1 MIYIDRIEVVN
12 KLAPYAGIFLSC
24 FNKQHC
30 DCFHSSSSSSV
41 LVCSTASFF
50 SVLVPLWFL
59 VLSFMFMSASF
70 SKSHRFAEMTISSKT
85 ASPLNYL
92 GMLGCLWQV
101 LEQSCFLELKRRETC
116 ETQHTQQSS
125 QLLASSTAETIT
137 KAKPMQEPLTVFHQL
152 PNPKTQTAFLQQHSL
167 KQNSCV
173 TEVFFMLQL

>member
-59 VLSFMFMSASF
+59 VLSFMFVSASF
-70 SKSHRFAEMTISSKT
+70 SRSHRFVEMTISSKT
-85 ASPLNYL
+85 ASPLKDFISGYVRLLVASVRAILFL
-92 GMLGCLWQV
+92 G
-101 LEQSCFLELKRRETC
+101 
-116 ETQHTQQSS
+116 
-125 QLLASSTAETIT
+125 AEE
-137 KAKPMQEPLTVFHQL
+137 KGDL
-152 PNPKTQTAFLQQHSL
+152 
-167 KQNSCV
+167 
-173 TEVFFMLQL
+173 